1 MTGRNVMND
10 NPQQA
15 VIDFLADP
23 ASHGG
28 AAVKRIDTHAASV
41 FLAGERVLKI
51 KRAVRFPFL
60 DYSTLEKRKKACD
73 AEIEVNRA
81 YAPAIYRGVVP
92 ITRAADGTLAIGG
105 QNGEPVEWA
114 VDMRRFNEARTL
126 DHLADKGRI
135 DLALADALGRAV
147 AKAHGIVPAVTDA
160 GFADTLAEIIQQNH
174 DEMRAA
180 ADLFAAHDVDGLTAA
195 SRNALERLRPLLTAR
210 ERNSCVRRCH
220 GDLHLGN
227 VVLIDG
233 APVLFDA
240 IEFSLRL
247 ATIDVFYDLAFLLM
261 DLIARDLIAAA
272 NGVLNRYLAETRRDG
287 DLDALAALP
296 LFMSLRAAIRAKV
309 TAARPQRDAVMEQ
322 SARDYFALA
331 LRLIAP
337 PRAMLVAVGGLSG
350 TGKSLLARALAP
362 AIMPLPGAIH
372 LRSDVLRKTLF
383 DVPET
388 ERLPASAYT
397 PEVTARVYAVLA
409 AQARQILAAGHS
421 VIVDAVFAKRAER
434 DAVAR
439 ITQDAMPGT
448 RFHGL
453 FLTADL
459 SVRVAR
465 VGTRTGDA
473 SDADASI
480 ARAQEQYDLGTLE
493 WQQIDASGTPE
504 ETLQRGKAA
513 LSQ

>member
-1 MTGRNVMND
+1 MAGKKVMSD

-28 AAVKRIDTHAASV
+28 APVKRIDTHAASV

-60 DYSTLEKRKKACD
+60 DYSTLEKRKSACD

-92 ITRAADGTLAIGG
+92 IIRAANGTLAIGG

-114 VDMRRFNEARTL
+114 VDMRRFNEAQTL

-147 AKAHGIVPAVTDA
+147 AKAHEIVPAVTDA

-174 DEMRAA
+174 DEMHAA
-180 ADLFAAHDVDGLTAA
+180 ADLFAAHDVDALTTA
-195 SRNALERLRPLLTAR
+195 SSRALERLRPLLAAR

-240 IEFSLRL
+240 IEFSPRL

-261 DLIARDLIAAA
+261 DLIARDLVAAA
-272 NGVLNRYLAETRRDG
+272 NGVLNRYLAETRRAG
-287 DLDALAALP
+287 DLDALAAMP

-309 TAARPQRDAVMEQ
+309 TAARPQRDAAIEQ

-331 LRLIAP
+331 QRLIAP

-397 PEVTARVYAVLA
+397 PEVTARVYATLA

-421 VIVDAVFAKRAER
+421 AIVDAVFAKRAER
-434 DAVAR
+434 DAIAQVVPEA
-439 ITQDAMPGT
+439 APGT
-448 RFHGL
+448 HFHGL

-459 SVRVAR
+459 SVRVAH

-473 SDADASI
+473 SDADATI
-480 ARAQEQYDLGTLE
+480 ARAQEQYDLGALE
-493 WQQIDASGTPE
+493 WQQVDASGTPE
-504 ETLQRGKAA
+504 DTLRRSQAA
-513 LSQ
+513 LAP